1 MGMSIKKLHTVVLLY
16 DIYSLIAHFPEKSLE
31 TSFRR
36 FHVLAEQ
43 KVSYNRP
50 QPHIAQERQNK
61 YHQLIILESLFEV
74 ALKNHTV
81 AAHIVVVDHT
91 AVAHIVA
98 ADHTAAA
105 HTVVATAHIAVVPV
119 HIAEAVHTVA
129 VAAHTAIAALDNS
142 PEVADLVVAHTIV
155 AAG

>member
-74 ALKNHTV
+74 TVKNAGDSPGHATTGTANAKHV
-81 AAHIVVVDHT
+81 ANQAKGSACLQPGSGNHDKKEGQEKQKCCFDRPPDQLNYLLT
-91 AVAHIVA
+91 SGK
-98 ADHTAAA
+98 
-105 HTVVATAHIAVVPV
+105 P
-119 HIAEAVHTVA
+119 
-129 VAAHTAIAALDNS
+129 LLS
-142 PEVADLVVAHTIV
+142 L
-155 AAG
+155 